1 MGQTTLPLRVA
12 AWHDYA
18 LIHDEAWLI
27 SSVGGLP
34 LAMLSNLGN
43 APTTINVEVLGL
55 PDGWT
60 LSGATQVSLGI
71 GESVGVPLSATPPT
85 EGTGFG
91 NSVTLRTSD
100 EFDTQKEV
108 TLTLT
113 QSDRSW
119 STSPVLFGTSGD
131 VLELMFDPGFEVN
144 SVQEDGNPLQETN
157 DGSWLWSVPPVDTDD
172 TLDVDGVSLDYWA
185 RVRDPPTRT
194 GTCVL
199 NPLDSNPIASC
210 SIQNGTSEIDWT
222 AILRDE
228 SGVVID
234 HLAGNVVTNTTLN
247 SINLSASTWQPEP
260 GEHTL
265 EVILVDGNGAL
276 IAQATRVVMIRDS
289 DWNLGITGVEV
300 REEGAQQQIVIS
312 TSRQNHSKLANS
324 NCYLQLSASGW
335 EAKHLV
341 DVVGD
346 LAPQIAVD
354 RPDLPAG
361 TTVNLELTCDAP
373 WDQDSDETDDVNLIV
388 LPGGT
393 AEPEEERDYA
403 LLLGS
408 LVIVFGTMGLFGLI
422 RPDVGPRKVERR
434 QRVRKRKKQTLTQRT
449 APVDEMDDDIQFDD
463 EEEETVE
470 DLIEFE
476 DDVEAEEVVEEVE
489 EKPIPLDDFEARLE
503 RLRERRDRLGGE

>member
-1 MGQTTLPLRVA
+1 
-12 AWHDYA
+12 
-18 LIHDEAWLI
+18 
-27 SSVGGLP
+27 
-34 LAMLSNLGN
+34 
-43 APTTINVEVLGL
+43 
-55 PDGWT
+55 
-60 LSGATQVSLGI
+60 
-71 GESVGVPLSATPPT
+71 
-85 EGTGFG
+85 
-91 NSVTLRTSD
+91 
-100 EFDTQKEV
+100 
-108 TLTLT
+108 
-113 QSDRSW
+113 
-119 STSPVLFGTSGD
+119 
-131 VLELMFDPGFEVN
+131 
-144 SVQEDGNPLQETN
+144 
-157 DGSWLWSVPPVDTDD
+157 
-172 TLDVDGVSLDYWA
+172 
-185 RVRDPPTRT
+185 
-194 GTCVL
+194 
-199 NPLDSNPIASC
+199 
-210 SIQNGTSEIDWT
+210 
-222 AILRDE
+222 
-228 SGVVID
+228 
-234 HLAGNVVTNTTLN
+234 
-247 SINLSASTWQPEP
+247 
-260 GEHTL
+260 
-265 EVILVDGNGAL
+265 
-276 IAQATRVVMIRDS
+276 MIRDS